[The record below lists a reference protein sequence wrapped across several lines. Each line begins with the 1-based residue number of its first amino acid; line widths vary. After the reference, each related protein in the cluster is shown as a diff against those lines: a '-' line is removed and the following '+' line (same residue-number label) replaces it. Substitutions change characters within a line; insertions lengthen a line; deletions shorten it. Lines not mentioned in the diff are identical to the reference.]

1 MFFGQILS
9 VTNIALLSLA
19 EYKGAFNLAW
29 QSFGQMIMTNLNMF
43 YVPGSLASRLFS

>member
-19 EYKGAFNLAW
+19 EYKGAF
-29 QSFGQMIMTNLNMF
+29 
-43 YVPGSLASRLFS
+43 SLTKFWSDDYD